1 MATLI
6 LDDEQVLDLV
16 RQLPDE
22 RRAWLFRQL
31 LQDAWPTWVE
41 LSNYGLE
48 RARAVAAARG
58 MNWDTMTETEQ
69 EALVDMVDTSAG

>member
-6 LDDEQVLDLV
+6 LDDEQVLGLV

-31 LQDAWPTWVE
+31 LQDAWPAWAE